1 LEVYA
6 GADGELDFYEDDGE
20 STTYRTDGGSRRRF
34 TQRSEGDS
42 HTLTCEPVRGS
53 YQGMAQERS
62 FPNSLD
68 WLLLGSRVE
77 ATGVEISE
85 QHWVGEVLAITLV
98 AVPQTASWCIVV
110 MPSGGGVTFG

>member
-1 LEVYA
+1 LEIYA

-20 STTYRTDGGSRRRF
+20 STTYRTDKGSRRRF

-42 HTLTCEPVRGS
+42 HILTCEPVRGS
-53 YQGMAQERS
+53 YQGMPKERS
-62 FPNSLD
+62 FRIL
-68 WLLLGSRVE
+68 WTGLVLGSRVQ

-98 AVPQTASWCIVV
+98 AVPQTAFWRIAVT
-110 MPSGGGVTFG
+110 PSGGVD